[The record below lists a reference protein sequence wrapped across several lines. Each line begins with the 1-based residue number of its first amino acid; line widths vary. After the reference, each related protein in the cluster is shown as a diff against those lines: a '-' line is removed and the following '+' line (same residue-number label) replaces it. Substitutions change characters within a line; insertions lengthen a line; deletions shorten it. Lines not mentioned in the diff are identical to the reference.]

1 MNAIIINILL
11 LITSIIKE
19 ANALKVLFVQQHY
32 LGFSSHF
39 GFILHL
45 AKCLAKDD
53 DHEVH
58 MLIPIREENYKLA
71 DKNEEI
77 QLNVRYFMPK
87 RPMPPSLVGV
97 NASSRAHDK
106 IYLDIANDLELMDE
120 LRAENFD
127 VGITEAFRGAGYSLA
142 IFHLLQIPA
151 TIVTRSQAMAPF
163 HLYLLGVLSKIKTG
177 MHSDYIGL
185 PTMNFRPSGEDR
197 LELLNFKSREVR
209 EEQLKLRR
217 ETIWH
222 HYVEQ
227 TMELINEHIN
237 EDVDYQK
244 LAEEKYGLN
253 AFPSWDEMFRSAR
266 FFFLNSLPEVDFFQ
280 SKIVESIEKVKF
292 IGGFNLARSSNFNA
306 NAIQN
311 TNSLINLTLGTKEG
325 VILISFGTVV
335 DFSLTSAHIIEALV
349 ETMANFPNYLFIW
362 KQPKGHVP
370 IILKQFK
377 FKNVVLQNW
386 INQKELLAHP
396 KTMAFVSHCGMNSV
410 MESIFYGIPMVCMP
424 FFGDQYYN
432 AELLAFQ
439 NIGLVIETKNDKQTI
454 QKELNLALSTAL
466 GLMKRSEEHFDL
478 DKLKSVS
485 VGIRQKNITKT
496 ISDAM
501 KTIEKEINEKKRQ

>member
-1 MNAIIINILL
+1 MLTNIILIILK
-11 LITSIIKE
+11 TSNE
-19 ANALKVLFVQQHY
+19 
-32 LGFSSHF
+32 SE
-39 GFILHL
+39 
-45 AKCLAKDD
+45 DD
-53 DHEVH
+53 GHEVH

-71 DKNEEI
+71 DKNEEV

-87 RPMPPSLVGV
+87 TLMSPSLVSV
-97 NASSRAHDK
+97 HALPIEHDK

-120 LRAENFD
+120 LRAEKFD
-127 VGITEAFRGAGYSLA
+127 VGITEAFLYAGYSLA

-151 TIVTRSQAMAPF
+151 TIATLSQAMAPC

-185 PTMNFRPSGEDR
+185 QTMNFRPTGEDR

-217 ETIWH
+217 ETVWH
-222 HYVEQ
+222 HYVKQ
-227 TMELINEHIN
+227 TMELINDLIN
-237 EDVDYQK
+237 QDVDYQK

-253 AFPSWDEMFRSAR
+253 TFPSWDEMFRSTR
-266 FFFLNSLPEVDFFQ
+266 FFFLNSLPE
-280 SKIVESIEKVKF
+280 
-292 IGGFNLARSSNFNA
+292 
-306 NAIQN
+306 
-311 TNSLINLTLGTKEG
+311 
-325 VILISFGTVV
+325 
-335 DFSLTSAHIIEALV
+335 
-349 ETMANFPNYLFIW
+349 
-362 KQPKGHVP
+362 
-370 IILKQFK
+370 
-377 FKNVVLQNW
+377 
-386 INQKELLAHP
+386 KELLAHP

-410 MESIFYGIPMVCMP
+410 MESTFYGVPMVCMP

-466 GLMKRSEEHFDL
+466 GLMKSSEEHFDL

-501 KTIEKEINEKKRQ
+501 KTIENEINEKKRQ